1 MKHEKLN
8 DIKMYGSRIAFG
20 QFDGMHLGH
29 RAVINATLGYEAQA
43 PIVLSFCDL
52 VNPVIYT
59 EKEKEYLI
67 EKMGIDSMYTIP
79 KDQVEEMTAAEF
91 AESILN
97 GRLNAKSV
105 VVGENLCVGSDKV
118 GAEEFKAIGKE
129 IGFDVDI
136 IPTVKIDGKD
146 VTTDAIKEALKAG
159 DFEEM
164 QKLMGHTYI
173 MLGEVAHGKAE
184 GRQHGMPTANLK
196 VPEKKLF
203 PPHGVYATLSWFDGA
218 FYRGMTNIGLRPS
231 ADSIPVPTIETWL
244 LNFGRYIY
252 GKEILLECYKYVR
265 GVKKFNGLDE
275 VRAQIDKD
283 IEQINDYM
291 NELVANMKK

>member
-1 MKHEKLN
+1 MLYGKLN
-8 DIKMYGSRIAFG
+8 DIVMYGSRVAFG

-43 PIVLSFCDL
+43 PVILSFCDL
-52 VNPVIYT
+52 VDPVIYT
-59 EKEKEYLI
+59 ENEKQYLI
-67 EKMGIDSMYTIP
+67 EKMGIQTMYSMP
-79 KDQVEEMTAAEF
+79 KDQAEEMTAKEF
-91 AESILN
+91 AEKILL

-105 VVGENLCVGSDKV
+105 VIGENASIGSDKLS
-118 GAEEFKAIGKE
+118 AEVFKALGKE
-129 IGFDVDI
+129 LGFDVDI
-136 IPTVKIDGKD
+136 IPVVKIDGKE
-146 VTTDAIKEALKAG
+146 VSTDAIKEALKEG
-159 DFEEM
+159 NFDEM

-173 MLGEVAHGKAE
+173 MIGEVAHGKAE

-231 ADSIPVPTIETWL
+231 ADSIPVATIETWL

-252 GKEILLECYKYVR
+252 GKGIVLECYKYVR

-283 IEQINDYM
+283 IIQINDYM
-291 NELVANMKK
+291 NELVASMKK